1 MLTLD
6 NLSFSYGGTPI
17 VSAMNATFAGGI
29 VALLGT
35 NGAGKTT
42 LLRLMAGL
50 LTPESGSVRWRDEI
64 IGLSSAAWRQS
75 VGYLPQSP
83 GLYPQMTT
91 HEFLEYMLV
100 LSQWKSKQK
109 RQSRIEEIAANLNIS
124 SFLKTRISSLS
135 GGMRQRVAIAQA
147 FIHEP
152 SVVFLDEPT
161 NNLDHEE
168 RERFHQFIAK
178 KTNAA
183 APLVFYIGHIIPEL
197 LSVAS
202 DIVFLRNGSSIF
214 HGTPQEFIATT
225 QPDGASPITFE
236 QAYRA
241 FAGSSSRP

>member
-6 NLSFSYGGTPI
+6 NLSFSYGEMPI
-17 VSAMNATFAGGI
+17 VSAVNTSFNGGI

-42 LLRLMAGL
+42 LLHLMAGL
-50 LTPESGSVRWRDEI
+50 LTPDSGSVRWCGDLV
-64 IGLSSAAWRQS
+64 GLSSVAWRRS

-91 HEFLEYMLV
+91 HEFLDYMLV
-100 LSQWKSKQK
+100 LSQWKSKK
-109 RQSRIEEIAANLNIS
+109 DRHIRIEEIADDLNIH
-124 SFLKTRISSLS
+124 SFLRTRISSLS

-147 FIHEP
+147 FIHQP

-168 RERFHQFIAK
+168 RERFHRFIAK
-178 KTNAA
+178 KTNADA
-183 APLVFYIGHIIPEL
+183 APLVFYIGHVIPEL

-202 DIVFLRNGSSIF
+202 DIVFLRNGSVIF
-214 HGTPQEFIATT
+214 HGTSQEFIAAT
-225 QPDGASPITFE
+225 QQNGSPSLTFE

-241 FAGSSSRP
+241 FVGNIHP